1 MTSTYIPMAL
11 ADDVE
16 HVVIHAAVSRPIVL
30 LMSTS
35 LTTSLLS
42 SSLSLTNS
50 SFVARSR
57 RRLIGLELGEKPS
70 YVGETRQLI
79 TQQQPFV
86 EAAVDNAAVDEDKD
100 EESVEEE
107 KVNA

>member
-1 MTSTYIPMAL
+1 
-11 ADDVE
+11 
-16 HVVIHAAVSRPIVL
+16 
-30 LMSTS
+30 
-35 LTTSLLS
+35 
-42 SSLSLTNS
+42 LTNS
-50 SFVARSR
+50 SFVAISKEIDR
-57 RRLIGLELGEKPS
+57 LGEKPS